1 MSAFDDDALAHV
13 ASSPSSSPALLE
25 ITGLC
30 KRYGA
35 IEALKGLDLR
45 LGEGDVY
52 GFLGRNGAGK
62 TTTIRAIM
70 GITRATS
77 GRMRLMGREISGADR
92 RARQMIGYVAQEQNF
107 YGWMTAE
114 SIGRFVSAFYPR
126 WEDAEYRR
134 LLGVLEIPRGQKLR
148 TFSQGNSTK
157 LALALALAHRPPLLV
172 LDEPTAGMDA
182 VTRREFMEIVR
193 DQAERSRRTTLFSS
207 HLIDEVEVAADRIG
221 IIEDGRMLYEGSK
234 DRLRATVHR
243 LVREVDAGAP
253 DERLPLPAAVG
264 LERGIAVLQDQQ
276 RDGQRSL
283 TVRVPEASDLDV
295 LRRDGWR
302 VEPMSLESIFV
313 DLVTRHRSV

>member
-1 MSAFDDDALAHV
+1 MSE
-13 ASSPSSSPALLE
+13 PLLE
-25 ITGLC
+25 ITGLR
-30 KRYGA
+30 KRYGV

-62 TTTIRAIM
+62 TTTIRVIM
-70 GITRATS
+70 GITRATG
-77 GRMRLMGREISGADR
+77 GRMRLLGREISGADR

-134 LLGVLEIPRGQKLR
+134 LLGVLEIPRAQKLR

-221 IIEDGRMLYEGSK
+221 IIEDGRMLYEGST

-243 LVREVDAGAP
+243 LVREVDEDPGHGG
-253 DERLPLPAAVG
+253 LPPPPPPVG
-264 LERGIAVLQDQQ
+264 LEPGLTVLQDQL
-276 RDGQRSL
+276 RDGRRSL
-283 TVRVPEASDLDV
+283 TVRAPDARALDV